1 MLNLIVAIAEN
12 NAIGKAGDL
21 LCHLPSDLKYFKEKT
36 QGCTVIM
43 GERTFF
49 SLPKHPLPNRRNIV
63 LSDREDF
70 TFENTE
76 VVHSIPEAQAAVSA
90 DEQAFIIG
98 GGMVYRQFL
107 PLVDKLYSTQIHH
120 SWEDADTFFPE
131 IDPAIWQCVSEDR
144 HEADEKN
151 VRSPMMTVQPWVF
164 SLKYFKSLG
173 KWQSKSPAL
182 PIALFSAIAT
192 MRLSMGRVV

>member
-21 LCHLPSDLKYFKEKT
+21 LCHMPSDLQYFKKQT
-36 QGCTVIM
+36 SGCTVIM

-76 VVHSIPEAQAAVSA
+76 VVHSIAEAQAAIA
-90 DEQAFIIG
+90 EDEQAFIIG

-107 PLVDKLYSTQIHH
+107 P

-131 IDPAIWQCVSEDR
+131 IETAIWQCISEEH

-151 VRSPMMTVQPWVF
+151 PYPYTF
-164 SLKYFKSLG
+164 
-173 KWQSKSPAL
+173 
-182 PIALFSAIAT
+182 AIYT
-192 MRLSMGRVV
+192 KK